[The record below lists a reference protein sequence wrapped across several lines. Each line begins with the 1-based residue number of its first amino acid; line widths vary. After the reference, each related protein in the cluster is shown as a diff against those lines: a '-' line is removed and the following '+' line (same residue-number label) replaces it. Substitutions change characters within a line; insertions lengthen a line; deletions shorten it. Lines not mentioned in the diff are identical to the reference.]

1 MLKKTFPKNGLLSSV
16 WFFGYQMLGKLVKRR
31 WQWLSKWRR
40 QRTTIYNKLTHFEF
54 IFKPTIGLDIT
65 VPESGPYVLMV
76 TYLHPE
82 RFIQRVFVTVGYQ
95 RGMLEI
101 LPCKYQFACRQFAM
115 DDNKRLRAFELKAT
129 PEVNEVKIESS
140 ASAKIA
146 VVSMRTFVF

>member
-1 MLKKTFPKNGLLSSV
+1 
-16 WFFGYQMLGKLVKRR
+16 
-31 WQWLSKWRR
+31 
-40 QRTTIYNKLTHFEF
+40 
-54 IFKPTIGLDIT
+54 
-65 VPESGPYVLMV
+65 MV

-115 DDNKRLRAFELKAT
+115 DDNKRPRAFELKAT

-146 VVSMRTFVF
+146 VVSIRTFVFQGHHV

>member
-1 MLKKTFPKNGLLSSV
+1 VS
-16 WFFGYQMLGKLVKRR
+16 
-31 WQWLSKWRR
+31 
-40 QRTTIYNKLTHFEF
+40 TIHNKLTHFEF
-54 IFKPTIGLDIT
+54 IFKPTIGFDIT
-65 VPESGPYVLMV
+65 VPGSGPYVLMV

-82 RFIQRVFVTVGYQ
+82 RFIQRVFVTVGHQ

-115 DDNKRLRAFELKAT
+115 DDNKRPRAFELKAT

-146 VVSMRTFVF
+146 VVSIHTIDHIRILGIRLKLACNGGSCGRISLASVAS